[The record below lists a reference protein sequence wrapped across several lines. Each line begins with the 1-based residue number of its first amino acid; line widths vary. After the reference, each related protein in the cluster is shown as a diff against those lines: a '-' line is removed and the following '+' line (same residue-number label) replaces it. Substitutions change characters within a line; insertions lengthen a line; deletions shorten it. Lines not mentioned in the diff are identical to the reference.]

1 MATTYRLKRKMF
13 GGFFNLTAKHAKAIP
28 NVFKGS
34 TWTKQ
39 GIGTFAKEA
48 TKTAAHGTA
57 GLAKGAVGIAGG
69 AALGATALGAGTF
82 LSAENKVN
90 G

>member
-1 MATTYRLKRKMF
+1 MGTYRLKRKMF

-39 GIGTFAKEA
+39 GMGTLAKET
-48 TKTAAHGTA
+48 TKTVAH
-57 GLAKGAVGIAGG
+57 GAVGMGKGLGVAAAGT
-69 AALGATALGAGTF
+69 AALGAGTF
-82 LSAENKVN
+82 LSAENKAN
-90 G
+90 S